1 MLNTVRPL
9 AAPSRTF
16 CQDVALFLD
25 VDGTLL
31 EFADRPDAV
40 VPNVR
45 LPDILCGLEVALGGA
60 LALISGR
67 TVENLDRIFEPL
79 RFPAAGQHGLERR
92 DAGGRLHKSDLA
104 HALDDIRPELRDF
117 VDQHDGTLL
126 EDKGTAL
133 ALHYRMAPSAEAA
146 ARTLVDRLTA
156 DRDELH
162 FLAGKMVFEIKPR
175 AVDKGV
181 AISCFM
187 SEPPFC
193 GRMPVFL
200 GDDVT
205 DEDGFRVV
213 NSAGGTS
220 IRVGDAAATAAQYG
234 LPDVDSV
241 HDWLCNYLFQLN
253 RMKT

>member
-1 MLNTVRPL
+1 MLDTSRPL

-16 CQDVALFLD
+16 SRDVALFLD

-31 EFADRPDAV
+31 ELAATPDAV
-40 VPNVR
+40 LLNAQ
-45 LPDILCGLEVALGGA
+45 LPDILHRLEVALGGA

-67 TVENLDRIFEPL
+67 TVEDLDRIFDPL
-79 RFPAAGQHGLERR
+79 RLPAAGQHGLERR
-92 DAGGRLHKSDLA
+92 DAGGRLHTSDLA
-104 HALDDIRPELRDF
+104 HVLDDIRPELKDF
-117 VDQHDGTLL
+117 AERHDGTLL

-146 ARTLVDRLTA
+146 ARALVDRLTA

-187 SEPPFC
+187 SEPPFS
-193 GRMPVFL
+193 GRMPIFL

-205 DEDGFRVV
+205 DEDGFRIV

-220 IRVGDAAATAAQYG
+220 IRVGVAAASAAQYG
-234 LPDVDSV
+234 LPNVNAV
-241 HDWLCNYLFQLN
+241 HDWLRAVLVQLN
-253 RMKT
+253 GMKT